1 MNRHFFE
8 LVKELAINEFKL
20 KYKNSALGYVWSLV
34 KPLALFLVLYLV
46 FSVFLRIAGGIKYY
60 QFYLLLGIIIW
71 IFFADTTLIAMHA
84 IVAKGHL
91 IKKVKIPKLAI
102 ILSASCVTFI
112 TFIIDLAVFFIL
124 GLIFHLP
131 FQINLIYLPL
141 YIIELYL
148 LALGIAFILSTAYVW
163 FRDLDH
169 IWQIVLQIGFYIT
182 PIIYPM
188 SVLPNKYHF
197 YVFLNPLAQIMQSMR
212 ISVIQAD
219 IVQTPVIWLNL
230 LVILAI
236 FIIGWIIFNKKSRF
250 FAEYI

>member
-1 MNRHFFE
+1 MNKHFFE
-8 LVKELAINEFKL
+8 LVRELAINEFKL

-46 FSVFLRIAGGIKYY
+46 FSVFLRIAGGMEYY

-71 IFFADTTLIAMHA
+71 IFFADTTMICMHS

-91 IKKVKIPKLAI
+91 IKKVKIPKIAI

-141 YIIELYL
+141 YILELYL

-169 IWQIVLQIGFYIT
+169 IWQIILQIGFYIT

-188 SVLPNKYHF
+188 SVLPAKYHF
-197 YVFLNPLAQIMQSMR
+197 YVLINPLAQIMQSMR
-212 ISVIQAD
+212 SSAIQSD
-219 IVQTPVIWLNL
+219 IVQAPMIWLNL
-230 LVILAI
+230 LIVLWIFTIGIL
-236 FIIGWIIFNKKSRF
+236 IFNKKSKY